1 MDFSLSEEDL
11 LLRDTVRELCD
22 QQVRPHAGAWDEA
35 RALPPEL
42 LPGLGQQGLLAMER
56 PEDEGG
62 AGLSTVAA
70 TSLVEELAA
79 ADGALALLVSVHN
92 HLGLAHAAQGLRPGP
107 RAQELPALTDGRH
120 IAAWALSERGSGS
133 DALRLST
140 SARRDGDG
148 WVLQGEKRY
157 VLGASVAQRIVVLA
171 TTAGAGKDGPERSRP
186 EEVVAL
192 LVDADAPGLE
202 RSEPVRTLGMRAA
215 GTAHLRL
222 DGVRVPAERELGDPG
237 RAWAD
242 AMALLD
248 RSRVGMAAVACGIG
262 RGAMEV
268 AAAYAQEREQFGR
281 PIAEF
286 QAIQWKLA
294 DMATTLE
301 AAWLLTLQAA
311 WRRDVGLPFGAHA
324 SRAKLAA
331 ARAATVACSEAL
343 QIHGGYGYTREFPVE
358 RALRDARLCEIGEGT
373 NEIQRLL
380 ISRAIAERF
389 AA

>member
-1 MDFSLSEEDL
+1 MDFFLSEEDE
-11 LLRDTVRELCD
+11 LLRDTVRELCE

-35 RALPPEL
+35 RALPPDV
-42 LPGLGQQGLLAMER
+42 LPSLGEQGLLAMEL

-70 TSLVEELAA
+70 TALVEELAS

-92 HLGLAHAAQGLRPGP
+92 HLGLGHATKLGDGARGE
-107 RAQELPALTDGRH
+107 ELPALVDGRH
-120 IAAWALSERGSGS
+120 VAAWALSERGGGS
-133 DALRLST
+133 DALRMAT
-140 SARRDGDG
+140 TARKDGDQ
-148 WVLQGEKRY
+148 WVLEGDKHY
-157 VLGASVAQRIVVLA
+157 ILGAAVAQRIVVLA
-171 TTAGAGKDGPERSRP
+171 TTNAPGKDGVARSGAD
-186 EEVVAL
+186 EIVAL
-192 LVDADAPGLE
+192 LVDADAPGLTV
-202 RSEPVRTLGMRAA
+202 SEPVRTLGMRAA

-222 DGVRVPAERELGDPG
+222 EGVRVPDSRRLGEPG
-237 RAWAD
+237 AAWAD

-248 RSRVGMAAVACGIG
+248 RSRIGMAAVACGIG
-262 RGAMEV
+262 RGAMSV
-268 AAAYAQEREQFGR
+268 ATAYAKEREQFGR
-281 PIAEF
+281 PIAKF

-301 AAWLLTLQAA
+301 AAWLLTLKAA
-311 WRRDVGLPFGAHA
+311 WRRDQGLPFSAHA

-331 ARAATVACSEAL
+331 AQAATRACSEAL
-343 QIHGGYGYTREFPVE
+343 QIHGGYGYTREYPVE
-358 RALRDARLCEIGEGT
+358 RSLRDARLCEIGEGT